1 MLIRRSRALSAVTA
15 LAVLFS
21 LLASAFASAPRAY
34 ASETPAAAEEATPL
48 YQGLKAD
55 YFTVGSP
62 PGYAFGEQK
71 GVGLVQTLD
80 INNLEPTFKFLTG
93 LENRVGV
100 RWTGYIEP
108 EFTEEYTFSI
118 IGDNGFRLWID
129 NTLVI
134 DHWIGDWDKEQIGTP
149 IALTAGH
156 KHAIKLELFED
167 NGGSNVHLRWQSAS
181 VTKEAVPASAFYMPE
196 GFQPGGVIKEDGLT
210 AEIYLDAPLSPESV
224 SGELLNHLTLRI
236 PTGNLQAASAELKE
250 GDAQTVVVLFQNPVY
265 GKDMGTVKAVY
276 DGAGGLESQDGAAV
290 AAFDKPV
297 LNLSTYQIMT
307 SWADD
312 VDPDNVLP
320 EYPRPQL
327 ERDAWLNLNG
337 EWEFQ
342 AARDGEALPTGQT
355 LKEKILVPFATEAKL
370 SGINRVEDLMWYKR
384 DFTIPSEWDG
394 QRVKLNFGAV
404 DYLATVYVNG
414 ENVGAHKG
422 GYTSFSFDITD
433 YLVAGENELIVHVLD
448 ETDMGEDQAVG
459 KQTVKKLG
467 GIWYTSV
474 SGIWQTVWLEPV
486 ADAHIEKL
494 DIVTDIHEETLKL
507 TVPVTGAQA
516 EAYTIEAVVSAG
528 SETVGSATGQPGAE
542 LQVAIPDA
550 RLWSPDDPF
559 LYDLKVYLKNG
570 EQTVDEVTSYF
581 GMREIK
587 IGKVDGITRPML
599 NGEFVFQM
607 GPLDQGFWPDG
618 IYTAPTDE
626 ALKFDIEAVKR
637 VNMNTIRKHIKVE
650 PARWYYW
657 ADKLGVLVWQD
668 MPSLEDRQY
677 NRGSDISEETK
688 TQWQKEYKEM
698 VDQLRS
704 VTSIIVWTVFNEG
717 WGQYDQGGQKTREA
731 TAYVESLDSTRLV
744 NSTSGWWD
752 AGAGDLIDMHSYPAP
767 NSPAPSDTRAAVL
780 GEYGGLGL
788 HVPGHEW
795 SPLVF
800 SYQLMNSKEQLTST
814 YINYIERVKEMKAN
828 GLSAAIY
835 TQITDVEYEI
845 NGLLSYDRKVEKI
858 DFDRIAK
865 AHRELIG
872 GVTKEDLLE
881 ELARAEA
888 LASGAIAGDGAG
900 EYAQAVM
907 EEFRGAIEAAAAVA
921 EDVGATKDQIQ
932 AAIAS
937 LSAGREQFFGS
948 VNDPIPA
955 GSSVDGFDAEQLDP
969 AWTVLRPN
977 NAKWS
982 LTRKPG
988 FLSLETSSGD
998 IFQEINNLP
1007 NIFLKDAPEGDFVIT
1022 AKVTAPVRRNYQQ
1035 AGLLLWQNED
1045 NFFRIGHVW
1054 DTTGSTGKSL
1064 ETAYESNRVYRK
1076 AANMTP
1082 HPGYDTSYLQIRKI
1096 GNTASSYYW
1105 DGTEW
1110 KPAADQVTI
1119 DLSDLKIGF
1128 YGMSTGDNVHIQAD
1142 FDYFSVGPIALEPP
1156 QEPSVTLSG
1165 PEQAAT
1171 GESFDVMVGSA
1182 DIADEKFDT
1191 LYAQILTVNFDP
1203 TKLALSSAASVKEGF
1218 GVLEQKVLEPGKIRI
1233 VAAGQGSGIEA
1244 NVEWLKLSFMTL
1256 EANEAA
1262 GSVIRVSETEAANA
1276 AGEEL
1281 QLRDAEHTIH
1291 IRVQTDVSA
1300 LLEAIASAEAIYN
1313 AAVVGTLPG
1322 QYPAAAKAAFGAAI
1336 AEAKATAVDAD
1347 VTEAEITEAINKLNA
1362 AVATFQASVLS
1373 GDINNDSRI
1382 TVGDLGILAAAYG
1395 KSSSDPNWPQYR
1407 KADLNKDGKVDIED
1421 IAMMARWILI

>member
-1 MLIRRSRALSAVTA
+1 MIIGRTKAISAVTA

-21 LLASAFASAPRAY
+21 LIAAAFANAPRAY
-34 ASETPAAAEEATPL
+34 ASEAAASEEAPL
-48 YQGLKAD
+48 YQGLKAE
-55 YFTVGSP
+55 YFAVGNP
-62 PGYAFGEQK
+62 PGYAFGDAK
-71 GVGLVQTLD
+71 GVGLAKSLD
-80 INNLEPTFKFLTG
+80 INNLEPTFKFITG

-100 RWTGYIEP
+100 RLTGYIVP
-108 EFTEEYTFSI
+108 EFTEDYTFSI

-129 NTLVI
+129 DTLVI
-134 DHWIGDWDKEQIGTP
+134 DHWIGDWDKEQIGAP
-149 IALTAGH
+149 VALTAGH

-167 NGGSNVHLRWQSAS
+167 NGGSNVHLRWESAS
-181 VTKEAVPASAFYMPE
+181 ITKEAVPASAFYMPE
-196 GFQPGGVIKEDGLT
+196 GFQPGGVIAQDGLT
-210 AEIYLDAPLSPESV
+210 AEIHFEAPLKPESV
-224 SGELLNHLTLRI
+224 TGELLSHMSLRI
-236 PTGNLQAASAELKE
+236 PTGNLQAASAELKD
-250 GDAQTVVVLFQNPVY
+250 GDAQTVVIKFQNPVY
-265 GKDMGTVKAVY
+265 GKDMDTVKVVY
-276 DGAGGLESQDGAAV
+276 DGAGGLETQAGEAV

-297 LNLSTYQIMT
+297 LNLSAYQIMT
-307 SWADD
+307 PWADD
-312 VDPDNVLP
+312 VDPANVLP

-327 ERDAWLNLNG
+327 ARDAWLNLNG

-342 AARDGEALPTGQT
+342 AARVGEALPAGQT
-355 LKEKILVPFATEAKL
+355 LKEKILVPFAAEAKL

-384 DFTIPSEWDG
+384 EFTVPSEWDG

-414 ENVGAHKG
+414 QNVGSHKG

-433 YLVAGENELIVHVLD
+433 YLVEGENELIVHVLD
-448 ETDMGEDQAVG
+448 KSDMGEDQAVG

-486 ADAHIEKL
+486 AAAHIEKL
-494 DIVTDIHEETLKL
+494 DMATDIQEEVLKL
-507 TVPVTGAQA
+507 TAPAAGAQA
-516 EAYTIEAVVSAG
+516 GGYTVEAVVSAG
-528 SETVGSATGQPGAE
+528 GETIGSATGEPGKE
-542 LQVAIPDA
+542 IRVAIPDA

-570 EQTVDEVTSYF
+570 DTVVDEVTSYF

-587 IGKVDGITRPML
+587 LGKVDGITRPML

-626 ALKFDIEAVKR
+626 ALRFDIEAVKR
-637 VNMNTIRKHIKVE
+637 VGMNTIRKHIKVE

-677 NRGSDISEETK
+677 NRGSDISDAAK
-688 TQWQKEYKEM
+688 AQWLKEYKEM

-717 WGQYDQGGQKTREA
+717 WGQFDQGGAKTREA

-800 SYQLMNSKEQLTST
+800 SYQLMNSKEQLTSQ
-814 YINYIERVKEMKAN
+814 YINYIDRVKEMKAN

-858 DFDRIAK
+858 DFARIAK

-881 ELARAEA
+881 ELAAAEA
-888 LASGAIAGDGAG
+888 LADGAVTG
-900 EYAQAVM
+900 GGAGQYAQAVM
-907 EEFRGAIEAAAAVA
+907 EAFREAIEAAAAVA
-921 EDVGATKDQIQ
+921 DNGNATKDQIQ
-932 AAIAS
+932 GAITS
-937 LSAGREQFFGS
+937 LKSAREQFFVS

-955 GSSVDGFDAEQLDP
+955 GSSVDGFDEEQLDP
-969 AWTVLRPN
+969 AWTVYKPN
-977 NAKWS
+977 NSKWS

-988 FLSLETSSGD
+988 FLSLETSGGD
-998 IFQEINNLP
+998 IYQELNSLP
-1007 NIFLKDAPEGDFVIT
+1007 NIFLQDAPEGDFAIT
-1022 AKVTAPVRRNYQQ
+1022 FKVTAPVRRNYQQ
-1035 AGLLLWQNED
+1035 AGLILWQNED
-1045 NFFRIGHVW
+1045 NFFRLGHVW

-1064 ETAYESNRVYRK
+1064 ETAYEKNRVYRK
-1076 AANMTP
+1076 ASNMAP
-1082 HPGYDTSYLQIRKI
+1082 HPGYDTSYLQIRKV
-1096 GNTASSYYW
+1096 GNVASTYYW
-1105 DGTEW
+1105 DGTAW
-1110 KPAADQVTI
+1110 KAAADPMTI

-1142 FDYFSVGPIALEPP
+1142 FDYFSVGPVAPEQP
-1156 QEPSVTLSG
+1156 QEPSVMLSG
-1165 PEQAAT
+1165 PSQTAT
-1171 GESFDVMVGSA
+1171 GESFDVMVGSS
-1182 DIADEKFDT
+1182 DIADERFET
-1191 LYAQILTVNFDP
+1191 MFAQILTVNFDSS
-1203 TKLALSSAASVKEGF
+1203 KLALSSAASVKEGF
-1218 GVLEQKVLEPGKIRI
+1218 GVLEQKVLEPGKVRI
-1233 VAAGQGSGIEA
+1233 VAAGQGSGIDA
-1244 NVEWLKLSFMTL
+1244 NAEWLKLSFMTL
-1256 EANEAA
+1256 EAEEA
-1262 GSVIRVSETEAANA
+1262 SSTVIRVSDAEAANGS
-1276 AGEEL
+1276 GEEL
-1281 QLRDAEHTIH
+1281 QLRDAEHAVN
-1291 IRVQTDVSA
+1291 IRAQADVSA

-1322 QYPAAAKAAFGAAI
+1322 QYPAAAKTAFGAAI
-1336 AEAKATAVDAD
+1336 AEAKATAADGD
-1347 VTEAEITEAINKLNA
+1347 VTGAEVTAAINKLNA
-1362 AVATFQASVLS
+1362 AVAAFQASVLS

-1395 KSSSDPNWPQYR
+1395 KSSSDPDWARYS
-1407 KADLNKDGKVDIED
+1407 KADLNRDGKVDIED